1 MVLYF
6 LYQHYFDDWL
16 SSVNILHV
24 RVESAGECVGNISN
38 DDVMIVWSM
47 MIIDMISNAHAMII
61 NMISGGNAICE
72 RRKGGVWR

>member
-1 MVLYF
+1 M
-6 LYQHYFDDWL
+6 
-16 SSVNILHV
+16 

-38 DDVMIVWSM
+38 DDVMIVWSV
-47 MIIDMISNAHAMII
+47 MIIDVISNAHAMII